1 VNKIGKIKDCSVLQ
15 HDSSDCGVACLLSV
29 ISYYG
34 GDSTLERIRNLSGTG
49 KSGTSML
56 GLYQAAGKCGLHAVG
71 YEASINDIRDHP
83 DVLILHVIIEER
95 LEHYIVSYGFEEDKF
110 IIWDPSKGLILMN
123 DEDLE
128 KIWKSRKCLSLAP
141 NGGFNSKKKQK
152 GEKRRWIFSMLKP
165 DRDLLVVSAIF
176 GILISVLGLV
186 MALYTQ
192 KLIDKILPAGEMKM
206 LLISAGLVLL
216 LLFSRIV
223 ISSIRQ
229 LFLLVQG
236 RVFNIRVV
244 DDFFSSLLLL
254 PKQFF
259 DTRKTGD
266 FVARLN
272 DTMRIQRVIADIVS
286 VYIIDCLVIIITIVI
301 LFYYSSVIGILS
313 LVCLPLIYFMVSRW
327 NNRIIS
333 SQHDLMAGYALNESN
348 FIDSIKGITEI
359 KTMNW
364 QSMFAGRNKIIYS
377 GFQDRIYNLG
387 KIKVKLNLIS
397 GFAGSVYLIAVLVC
411 ASLQVMSAG
420 MTHGELMAVI
430 SLSSSL
436 LPSALNLALI
446 SIPASEVKVA
456 INRMFEF
463 TQIEPESAG
472 EEQTCKTVDINK
484 IVLKDISFRFP
495 GQKLLLEKIDLS
507 VEKGRLVSLVGES
520 GCGKSTLAGILLRF
534 YLPESGEILINGG
547 EKIRDLHIND
557 WRARIAIIPQEIHIF
572 NGTILENLIM
582 DISESNAKELVT
594 SITESGLG
602 RFVDSFPS
610 GLMTLVGEEGINL
623 SGGQKQVLA
632 FMRVL
637 LVKPDILIIDEGTS
651 NMDRETEALIMD
663 LIGRLKSRM
672 GILMISHRINMIK
685 KLSDLIY
692 VIEGRTITVKGTH
705 DELIRSENLYSR
717 FWKEFN

>member
-1 VNKIGKIKDCSVLQ
+1 
-15 HDSSDCGVACLLSV
+15 
-29 ISYYG
+29 
-34 GDSTLERIRNLSGTG
+34 
-49 KSGTSML
+49 
-56 GLYQAAGKCGLHAVG
+56 
-71 YEASINDIRDHP
+71 
-83 DVLILHVIIEER
+83 
-95 LEHYIVSYGFEEDKF
+95 
-110 IIWDPSKGLILMN
+110 
-123 DEDLE
+123 
-128 KIWKSRKCLSLAP
+128 
-141 NGGFNSKKKQK
+141 
-152 GEKRRWIFSMLKP
+152 
-165 DRDLLVVSAIF
+165 
-176 GILISVLGLV
+176 
-186 MALYTQ
+186 
-192 KLIDKILPAGEMKM
+192 
-206 LLISAGLVLL
+206 
-216 LLFSRIV
+216 
-223 ISSIRQ
+223 
-229 LFLLVQG
+229 
-236 RVFNIRVV
+236 
-244 DDFFSSLLLL
+244 
-254 PKQFF
+254 
-259 DTRKTGD
+259 
-266 FVARLN
+266 
-272 DTMRIQRVIADIVS
+272 
-286 VYIIDCLVIIITIVI
+286 
-301 LFYYSSVIGILS
+301 
-313 LVCLPLIYFMVSRW
+313 
-327 NNRIIS
+327 
-333 SQHDLMAGYALNESN
+333 MAGYALNESN